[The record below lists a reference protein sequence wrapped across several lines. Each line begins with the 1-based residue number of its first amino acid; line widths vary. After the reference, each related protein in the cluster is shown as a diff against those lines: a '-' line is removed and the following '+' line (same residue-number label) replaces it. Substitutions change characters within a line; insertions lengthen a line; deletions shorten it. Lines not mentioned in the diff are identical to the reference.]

1 MAAAE
6 VQAQTELAL
15 TKVGAL
21 KKFLNSP
28 ETLLA
33 ESLAGL
39 AGAHADI
46 LKLGPDGRYVCRR
59 QPVAGKVALI
69 SGGGAGHEPLHAGF
83 VGQGMLDAACP
94 GQVFTSPT
102 PDQMLTAIA
111 AVDGGAG
118 VLFIVKNYAGDVMN
132 FEMAAEMAG
141 ASSGPEILTVL
152 TNDDVAVEESTWS
165 SSRRGVAGTLVVE
178 KLLGAAAEQGM
189 GLTDLKALGDRTN
202 SRTRSMGV
210 ALSSCTVPAA
220 GTPTFNLGE
229 AEIEMGVGIHG
240 EPGRRRQAFT
250 SADAITDELLQAICD
265 DLAAAGLEPGDIL
278 LFINGFGGTPLME
291 LHLLYNSAR
300 HRLEQRG
307 FRVQRSLVGPYVTS
321 LEMAGASITV
331 SLLDDQALRLWDSP
345 VHTAALRWGC

>member
-1 MAAAE
+1 MLAA
-6 VQAQTELAL
+6 L
-15 TKVGAL
+15 
-21 KKFLNSP
+21 
-28 ETLLA
+28 
-33 ESLAGL
+33 
-39 AGAHADI
+39 
-46 LKLGPDGRYVCRR
+46 
-59 QPVAGKVALI
+59 
-69 SGGGAGHEPLHAGF
+69 
-83 VGQGMLDAACP
+83 
-94 GQVFTSPT
+94 
-102 PDQMLTAIA
+102 A

-132 FEMAAEMAG
+132 FEMAAEMAAAG
-141 ASSGPEILTVL
+141 SGPEILTVL

-165 SSRRGVAGTLVVE
+165 SGRRGVAGTLVVE

-189 GLTDLKALGDRTN
+189 GLADLKALGDRTN
-202 SRTRSMGV
+202 SLTRTMGV

-250 SADAITDELLQAICD
+250 SADAITDELVQAICD

-291 LHLLYNSAR
+291 LHLLYNAAR
-300 HRLEQRG
+300 KRLEQRG

-331 SLLDDQALRLWDSP
+331 SLVDEQALRLWDSP